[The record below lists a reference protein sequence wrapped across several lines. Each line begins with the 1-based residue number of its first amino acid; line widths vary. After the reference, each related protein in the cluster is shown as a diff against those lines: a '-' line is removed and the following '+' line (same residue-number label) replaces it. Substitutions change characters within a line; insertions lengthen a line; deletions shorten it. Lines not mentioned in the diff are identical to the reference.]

1 MFQGCF
7 NKVVE
12 FLNGNIGSVGGSA
25 LGVAFFPLVGV
36 ILACCLAKN
45 INKAKYE
52 QMAWEQLDPDQDH
65 NLPSLDDLFAPPLQW
80 STQKKS
86 TSKRVTFQ

>member
-1 MFQGCF
+1 LIYKNTQLSDISRDALQGCF
-7 NKVVE
+7 SKVVE
-12 FLNGNIGSVGGSA
+12 FLNGNIGLVGGSA

-52 QMAWEQLDPDQDH
+52 QMA
-65 NLPSLDDLFAPPLQW
+65 
-80 STQKKS
+80 
-86 TSKRVTFQ
+86 

>member
-1 MFQGCF
+1 MTINTGTSRDTIVSYMLQGCF
-7 NKVVE
+7 SKVVD

-36 ILACCLAKN
+36 LLACCLAKN

-52 QMAWEQLDPDQDH
+52 QMA
-65 NLPSLDDLFAPPLQW
+65 
-80 STQKKS
+80 
-86 TSKRVTFQ
+86 

>member
-1 MFQGCF
+1 MLQGCF

-12 FLNGNIGSVGGSA
+12 FLNGNIGLVGGSA
-25 LGVAFFPLVGV
+25 VGVAFFPLIGE

-52 QMAWEQLDPDQDH
+52 QMA
-65 NLPSLDDLFAPPLQW
+65 
-80 STQKKS
+80 
-86 TSKRVTFQ
+86 

>member
-25 LGVAFFPLVGV
+25 LGVAFFPLLGMF
-36 ILACCLAKN
+36 LACCLAKN

-52 QMAWEQLDPDQDH
+52 QMA
-65 NLPSLDDLFAPPLQW
+65 
-80 STQKKS
+80 
-86 TSKRVTFQ
+86 